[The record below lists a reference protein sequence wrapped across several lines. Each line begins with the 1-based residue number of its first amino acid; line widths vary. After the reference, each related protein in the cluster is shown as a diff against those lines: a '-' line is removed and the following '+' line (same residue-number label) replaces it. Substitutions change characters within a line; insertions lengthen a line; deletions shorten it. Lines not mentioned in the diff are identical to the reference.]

1 MADLALFVSA
11 KDWTDFH
18 SDIFLLGFQFS
29 PNLAVIDERLAAL
42 AGVAFA
48 VVIAAAVLPA
58 VVVLVVVLVVVV
70 LVAVV
75 LVVLV
80 VAGVAN

>member
-29 PNLAVIDERLAAL
+29 PSLEVIDERLTAV

-48 VVIAAAVLPA
+48 VVIVAAVLSA
-58 VVVLVVVLVVVV
+58 
-70 LVAVV
+70 LVA
-75 LVVLV
+75 LV

>member
-29 PNLAVIDERLAAL
+29 PSLEVIDERLTAV

-48 VVIAAAVLPA
+48 VVIVAAVLSA
-58 VVVLVVVLVVVV
+58 LVALVV
-70 LVAVV
+70 
-75 LVVLV
+75 VVLV